1 MASVT
6 AKSILSS
13 NLLTWTYITGM
24 DDSLSVIEIIE
35 KDESEE
41 LIEAAEPVEIFECN
55 SLPDNMEATEVVKE
69 IVIEYKS
76 PRVQKKEKT

>member
-1 MASVT
+1 
-6 AKSILSS
+6 
-13 NLLTWTYITGM
+13 M
-24 DDSLSVIEIIE
+24 DEVFLVIDVIEE
-35 KDESEE
+35 DESEE